1 MKIIVNYDL
10 LERAAE
16 AKYKFSLVKEAKR
29 ATKFCAFFY
38 GAIWTPYYAV
48 TRDPISFSQ
57 YLDTLP
63 FSFLL
68 GSGMITLMYVM
79 EAYFKN
85 VSVSAWVDL
94 QRLSKK
100 LEALNIDTTGA
111 LLMDAYK
118 YKTEYE
124 FDSDSKIPL
133 LVQKKYINI
142 PSNDDKE
149 VSLLQEHVVGS
160 HIYTLSKEKPS
171 KQMAFKP
178 AFSH

>member
-1 MKIIVNYDL
+1 MKIIINYDL

-16 AKYKFSLVKEAKR
+16 AKHKFSLVKETKR
-29 ATKFCAFFY
+29 AVKFCAFFY
-38 GAIWTPYYAV
+38 SVIWTPYCAI
-48 TRDPISFSQ
+48 TKDPISFSH
-57 YLDTLP
+57 YLNTLP
-63 FSFLL
+63 FNLL
-68 GSGMITLMYVM
+68 LSTGMITLFYSFNT
-79 EAYFKN
+79 YFKG
-85 VSVSAWVDL
+85 VSDL
-94 QRLSKK
+94 AFLDLHILSKK
-100 LEALNIDTTGA
+100 LESLNINTNGD

-124 FDSDSKIPL
+124 IDSHSKIPL

-149 VSLLQEHVVGS
+149 VSLLQEHVIGS
-160 HIYTLSKEKPS
+160 HTYTLSKGKPS